1 MSSLRSS
8 TSRLL
13 GLLIALFACAAA
25 AQSYPSKPVRIVV
38 PFSPGGGT
46 DIAARILAQK
56 LTERMGQ
63 SFLVDNR
70 PGASGI
76 IGTELVAKSPP
87 DGYTL
92 LVGSQT
98 VMAVVPAMYANL
110 SYDTQRDFVP
120 VIQLVD
126 TPTLIVVAPSLP
138 VKSVKDL
145 IALARSRPG
154 QLTFGGASGGTPHL
168 FGELFKQLARIDMLF
183 VPYKGESPALSDTMA
198 GQISM
203 VFANLPTA
211 LPIAQAGKVRALAVS
226 SAQRVSS
233 APGVPTVA
241 ESGLPD
247 YKANSWFGLYAPAAT
262 PRAIVVKINAETA
275 SGLNA
280 PDVKER
286 LTAQG
291 MFVVADTPEQFA
303 AFLKTEIPR
312 WTQVVKASGVKP
324 Q

>member
-1 MSSLRSS
+1 MSQL
-8 TSRLL
+8 SRLL
-13 GLLIALFACAAA
+13 GLLIALCACAAA
-25 AQSYPSKPVRIVV
+25 AQSYPTKPVRIVV

-56 LTERMGQ
+56 LTERTGQ
-63 SFLVDNR
+63 SFFVDNR

-98 VMAVVPAMYANL
+98 VMAVVPAMYGNV

-145 IALARSRPG
+145 IALAKARPG

-183 VPYKGESPALSDTMA
+183 VPYKGESPALADTMA

-211 LPIAQAGKVRALAVS
+211 LPLAQARKVRALAVS

-233 APGVPTVA
+233 APEVPTVA

-262 PRAIVVKINAETA
+262 PRAIVVKINSETA

-286 LTAQG
+286 LIAQG